1 MKKTIGIISREYIA
15 DYQYKEVKLY
25 GFRKDLVPYLRKYD
39 VNVISIPVVF
49 ENENEFEKVKEI
61 VDFCDGIIFPGGS
74 EMYDIDYKIIKYL
87 YEMDKP
93 TLGVCLGFQIMAKA
107 FNGKDRV
114 LIESGNHASEDEY
127 VHNIRI
133 EKDSLLYKIIGEEE
147 IKVNSRH
154 TKQVPYTELD
164 CVAYSDDGILEAIE
178 AKNKKFFMGIQW
190 HPESLLDDIYSKRF
204 FDYFINSL

>member
-61 VDFCDGIIFPGGS
+61 VDFSDGIIFPGGS

-93 TLGVCLGFQIMAKA
+93 TLGICLGFQIMAKA

-127 VHNIRI
+127 VHNIKI
-133 EKDSLLYKIIGEEE
+133 KKDSVLYKIIGEEE

-164 CVAYSDDGILEAIE
+164 CVAYSDDNVLEAIE

-204 FDYFINSL
+204 FDYFIGSL

>member
-25 GFRKDLVPYLRKYD
+25 GFRKDLVPYLRKYN

-114 LIESGNHASEDEY
+114 LIESGNHASEDKY

-204 FDYFINSL
+204 FDYFIGSL

>member
-1 MKKTIGIISREYIA
+1 MKKTIGIISREYTS
-15 DYQYKEVKLY
+15 DYKEVKLY
-25 GFRKDLVPYLRKYD
+25 GFRQDLVPYLRKYD

-61 VDFCDGIIFPGGS
+61 VDFSDGIIFPGGS

-93 TLGVCLGFQIMAKA
+93 TLGICLGFQIMAKA

-178 AKNKKFFMGIQW
+178 AKNKKFFIGIQW

-204 FDYFINSL
+204 FDYFIGSL